1 LPPSLAP
8 PLPLALSPPPPLP
21 LSLSPSPALPPPPSP
36 RTMRETGACL
46 DVALALGYV
55 ESVDAVLLKRLDE
68 VRAVLVK
75 VVR

>member
-1 LPPSLAP
+1 VAP
-8 PLPLALSPPPPLP
+8 
-21 LSLSPSPALPPPPSP
+21 
-36 RTMRETGACL
+36 
-46 DVALALGYV
+46 ALGYV